1 MEGFFFVRN
10 QNIKFS
16 DNVNYHYRFNI
27 NSCAKFLAF
36 W

>member
-16 DNVNYHYRFNI
+16 DNVNY
-27 NSCAKFLAF
+27 
-36 W
+36 